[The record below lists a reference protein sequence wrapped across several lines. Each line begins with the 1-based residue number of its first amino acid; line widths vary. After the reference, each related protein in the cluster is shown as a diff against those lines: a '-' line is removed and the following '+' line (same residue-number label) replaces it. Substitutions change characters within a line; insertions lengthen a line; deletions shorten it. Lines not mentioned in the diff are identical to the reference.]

1 MENLAHLA
9 AAARSNQ
16 PGAFAALV
24 TALQPGIFQIT
35 GRFARNHH
43 DFGDLSQEICL
54 RLWKSL
60 PALRDTIAFPAWF
73 RSLAVRT
80 CYDWLRRRRSR
91 QDHEVSREQLAD
103 TPDLPDEPPGE
114 EDAVNPAAERVYT
127 ALAQLKPAA
136 RLVLTLLELE
146 EHTIE
151 EVAALTGWSSGNV
164 RVRAHRARAALRR
177 ALSAPAEPAG

>member
-1 MENLAHLA
+1 VENLAHLA
-9 AAARSNQ
+9 VAARSNQ

-24 TALQPGIFQIT
+24 AALQPGIFQIT

-43 DFGDLSQEICL
+43 DFDDLSQEICL

-60 PALRDTIAFPAWF
+60 PTLRETIAFPAWF
-73 RSLAVRT
+73 RSLAVRA

-91 QDHEVSREQLAD
+91 QDHEVSHEQLAG
-103 TPDLPDEPPGE
+103 TPDLPEEPPGE
-114 EDAVNPAAERVYT
+114 DDADDRAADRVYT

-146 EHTIE
+146 EHTVE

-164 RVRAHRARAALRR
+164 RVRAHRARTALRQ
-177 ALSAPAEPAG
+177 ALSTSAAPAG

>member
-1 MENLAHLA
+1 VENLAHLA

-43 DFGDLSQEICL
+43 DFDDLSQEICL

-60 PALRDTIAFPAWF
+60 PALRDTLAFPAWF
-73 RSLAVRT
+73 KSLAVRA
-80 CYDWLRRRRSR
+80 CYDWLRRRRTR
-91 QDHEVSREQLAD
+91 QDHEVSHEQLA
-103 TPDLPDEPPGE
+103 TTLDLPEEPTGE
-114 EDAVNPAAERVYT
+114 DDAGNPVAERVYA

-151 EVAALTGWSSGNV
+151 EIAALTGWSSGNV
-164 RVRAHRARAALRR
+164 RVRAHRARADLRR
-177 ALSAPAEPAG
+177 VLSTSTAMAD